1 MKAGVYITVVSLA
14 LVLGLTACAGATG
27 TFFLGALG
35 LGEPR
40 ILVASQNTGSY
51 TVSSYDLNGQLM
63 SVLWDSTWENDIPKG
78 IALFDAL
85 SFAILLDGNDRIV
98 RRSLIDN
105 STTSLVNN
113 ANLTGT
119 LYQLAFDEILGRFYA
134 IEGNFIEAFSRDG
147 TRVGNPYIATTVGG
161 CTLSTSRSL
170 VATSDQRLL
179 VTGTGNDRVLIYDV
193 SGATPT
199 CLTSNTALN
208 GLNPIGMILHSDGRI
223 YVATQQDD
231 RVYSLAGDGSGGS
244 TVVWATNLGV
254 INNPTELLELP
265 DGTILV
271 ASDGTNSIERIDTSG
286 NQVGSTSFIRN
297 GFTGLV
303 TQMLLIGAP

>member
-1 MKAGVYITVVSLA
+1 MKAGTSAIAIGLA
-14 LVLGLTACAGATG
+14 LSLGLSACAGAKG

-51 TVSSYDLNGQLM
+51 TVSSYDLDGNLM
-63 SVLWDSTWENDIPKG
+63 AVLWDSTWENDIPKG
-78 IALFDAL
+78 IALLDAL
-85 SFAILLDGNDRIV
+85 NFAILLDGNDRIV

-105 STTSLVNN
+105 TTSSLVNN

-119 LYQLAFDEILGRFYA
+119 LYQLAYDQAVGRIYA
-134 IEGNFIEAFSRDG
+134 IEGNFIEAFSANG

-170 VATSDQRLL
+170 VATSDQRLI
-179 VTGTGNDRVLIYDV
+179 VTGTGNDLVLIYDV

-199 CLTSNTALN
+199 CLTSNTSLN
-208 GLNPIGMILHSDGRI
+208 GLNPIGMILHSDGNI
-223 YVATQQDD
+223 YVSTQQDD
-231 RVYSLAGDGSGGS
+231 RVYSLAGDGSGGA
-244 TVVWATNLGV
+244 TIVWATNLGV
-254 INNPTELLELP
+254 ISNPTELLELP
-265 DGTILV
+265 DGSLLV